1 MSNKFL
7 SKERVFIQT
16 TKYADILVEST
27 GYTDFHK
34 KIIESK
40 IDYNDQ
46 KTYEIAQSGFVDF
59 NQHLYEN
66 ENEMNS
72 ISSGIYLEKSLIT
85 FRIFLW
91 GAKGEGFEIFKHAL
105 VGEEINSL
113 NTIDDIKEYVYLH
126 LSELESGILNTYGE
140 EERLAFEKLGLGL
153 EERKLPLANILQDI
167 SVSNNMNDFK

>member
-7 SKERVFIQT
+7 SKEKVFIQT
-16 TKYADILVEST
+16 TKYADILVNSS
-27 GYTDFHK
+27 GYTDFHE
-34 KIIESK
+34 KIVENK
-40 IDYNDQ
+40 IDYNEQ

-72 ISSGIYLEKSLIT
+72 ISTGIYLEKSLIT

-91 GAKGEGFEIFKHAL
+91 GAKGEGFEIFKHVL
-105 VGEEINSL
+105 LGEEIQSL
-113 NTIDDIKEYVYLH
+113 KSIEDIKEYIYVH
-126 LSELESGILNTYGE
+126 VSELESGILKTYGE
-140 EERLAFEKLGLGL
+140 DERLAFEKLGLGL

-167 SVSNNMNDFK
+167 SLSNNMNDFN